1 MKHNLYDMIQQK
13 QGSSHDCTDNTTSTT
28 RHHKGAKPTQGLR
41 KILAILMLMTIS
53 ISAWATDYVFVY
65 NGNYLGIDA
74 NGNLTNYTSFQGP
87 ACVWTCVYNNAVSTL
102 DNTTNKS
109 LRITY
114 NGNTRYLYTEG
125 GNGTAIEARQTPF
138 DEWQLR
144 DNNRLTRRTDNNNR
158 YAYYYNGAWRTSR
171 STGYNEDRYNAGG
184 ADRRPTVYVTTT
196 TPHEATGAITLQ
208 LTQVPEEV
216 IWQQGGKSFNPG
228 ANANTNY
235 VRAYTTYR
243 FDNNDH
249 NWYDGSDHNY
259 GTPAINNFND
269 FTPVWTVETGSS
281 HLTYTSATPSI
292 YTSEFKYDPPSETD
306 VTATIKLTL
315 THNSFPE
322 ITASATANTIL
333 RAVPSYS
340 INITTS
346 PVGAGTFTT
355 STLRA
360 FQGSSVTYTSNPAPG
375 YELSSVEIR
384 NAATNER
391 IWPNNNTFTMPGSNV
406 NIAATFAEHNY
417 TINLRQ
423 NTGGTISSTPTS
435 ATIGTQV
442 NLRADV
448 NEGYTFDSWIVK
460 DAANQVVPVSNN
472 TFTMPPS
479 DVTVEASFSNIVY
492 DVTVIPAANG
502 TISASPTSAT
512 VNTQVLLTSLP
523 LEGYVLESWNVKR
536 TDNNQ
541 NVIVTNNAFTMPAS
555 NVTVTAT
562 FNLDYSQPVY
572 FYNEE
577 QGVFLSRGGQ
587 YGTRCVA
594 DNIGIP
600 FKISSTT
607 NSSLVS
613 FDWGTN
619 GLGTNLVTNNE
630 DPCTWTFSGNN
641 EDGYTLYNN
650 VAGGYLMAS
659 TAHTNITTNGNVA
672 NASKWKILN
681 KQQYDIIREAK
692 VAANATAVATRAGL
706 SSIDEIYT
714 YNYLPVDKT
723 SSVRS
728 ASLINSNQG
737 WTSTASPNRNFNV
750 TTNAYGT
757 EVYQGSGVLSQTV
770 TGLQEG
776 VYKVRMLGYFRDG
789 TNADDWSYA
798 QAGYPISVMYLAANG
813 EEARFPNR
821 SEQGEAQ
828 GNPNSMA
835 EFRTLANQ
843 GRYVAE
849 LYTYVGAD
857 GRLELSVNIPSY
869 KATCWAIF
877 SDLTLTY
884 YENQMSGYTL
894 VHNGSQ
900 ITNMAGKYL
909 LADDFVPGD
918 NPIGTATTPFT
929 GTVDG
934 QFNVIGGLTHPLFD
948 RVNNATIKNIIVD
961 NVSINVTENNS
972 NVGAIVNEARGDSR
986 IYNCGVL
993 ATSTTVL
1000 QKGHSKDI
1008 YNKTFTSSSTIQ
1020 GTAAVG
1026 SIVGEIQGNTRVVN
1040 CYSYADVKGGTYAAG
1055 IVGRYNG
1062 TWVGSAANTTGGAN
1076 MFVMNNMFYG
1086 NVVSGTNRSPIVY
1099 GNAITGNYSTW
1110 SYFRYKSITN
1120 TNFTQQNGAMAAQED
1135 MWLKRF
1141 NFYQSAVT
1149 NHRDMAAVYIFN
1161 DASRINEIAQWYID
1175 ENIAPWPIL
1184 RKAGPQKS
1192 ILERVIPN
1200 TGRANEGNLITN
1212 GKILVDEE
1220 GNTLDND
1227 VTQRYNMNVG
1237 TGGYLTVNF
1246 SINGSSYSKRLPITD
1261 MDHEHYDYTWGKVV
1275 LPFANEFEGWTRNY
1289 DYICTGWEISSVT
1302 GGTTG
1307 TLTDYNFADRNC
1319 TAKDIYDATNNPII
1333 FAQGGNWIVPYGV
1346 TSINVKAHFAKAY
1359 YLADANYDCRGGGTN
1374 GFGGARP
1381 TTYHGRT
1388 VYTSVANA
1396 WNAMENRVLPH
1407 DQALVLVGNYHYNA
1421 NTSGTYTN
1429 KGCTI
1434 MSIDEDNDQQP
1445 DFGWYNSN
1453 GNYRA
1458 NWMPMR
1464 WDFIALYGFN
1474 MVQTNTAPPGI
1485 AIPNTKGWMEFTET
1499 TICRTYEFESND
1511 GNRSGNDDGHSRN
1524 AWIIN
1529 GGYYQQMV
1537 RCYNSNEANK
1547 LSYMKVGGNAYIK
1560 EFFHGNH
1567 SGTFLKFTLRP
1578 IIVTGGEIEQC
1589 FMTGMGNKDE
1599 ITATNN
1605 NVRFYCAGGKID
1617 KYISAYNGYP
1627 VVNATMK
1634 VDHARIGRF
1643 FGGGT
1648 SPKAALSGNIN
1659 ITMDNSYVDFFCG
1672 GPEFGDMGNGKTVT
1686 VNTKGSIFGEYYGAG
1701 FGGTALTRIT
1711 NGDNKKGPFNTNN
1724 GTRARLSYNAN
1735 EGGFEVSYEM
1745 EAILSGDGNSLWR
1758 YYDYR
1763 ADLSMASTGN
1773 VTTTAEDCLFLN
1785 NFYGG
1790 GCQGTVNGNTNSTL
1804 TNCDVRGSAFGGGYK
1819 AAATVINVLPAGGNT
1834 WQVWDGTYKAYSDP
1848 VYPAAVEFTW
1858 IHTNGDPA
1866 ASEANKTLSTKADLT
1881 NLGTVT
1887 GNATMSIDGGV
1898 VYGDVFGA
1906 GHASKVAT
1914 NTDLTVKDCRV
1925 YRCIFGGGRQA
1936 VTGGNTDVKVKGNTV
1951 VGTYDSVTKKLQ
1963 SYITVQEDGQ
1973 NVQMPT
1979 GNVYGGG
1986 NAGEVGGNT
1995 NVTIGE

>member
-1 MKHNLYDMIQQK
+1 MHVMKHNLYDMIQQK
-13 QGSSHDCTDNTTSTT
+13 QGSSHDCTDNTTSST
-28 RHHKGAKPTQGLR
+28 RHHKGAKPALGGILR

-53 ISAWATDYVFVY
+53 ISTWATDYVFEY

-102 DNTTNKS
+102 DGTS
-109 LRITY
+109 RALRITY
-114 NGNTRYLYTEG
+114 NGNTRYL
-125 GNGTAIEARQTPF
+125 NGTTTNGDAPTLSNTAQNVWRADGTHVLYRNSNNYYLYYRGSSWRTSRNQGYNGNDNSWQGGWSNYIDYRATVTTVQTTSKTATGTLSLALSNVPTSVTWQDGYHIFGVNAQPTVSNVVPAYTIYTFNGGTHYWYSNADHDNVPATIYDANGFNYQWSVTVGGSNLTYVAQNSSMYYGNF
-138 DEWQLR
+138 DYNPMSQDDMPATVQLR
-144 DNNRLTRRTDNNNR
+144 LTHPNYPELTVSATANTTLKGAPSYAVNITPATGGTIRASAATAKQNSQVTLTATPDNGYVFGSWTVRRTDNN
-158 YAYYYNGAWRTSR
+158 A
-171 STGYNEDRYNAGG
+171 
-184 ADRRPTVYVTTT
+184 
-196 TPHEATGAITLQ
+196 
-208 LTQVPEEV
+208 
-216 IWQQGGKSFNPG
+216 
-228 ANANTNY
+228 
-235 VRAYTTYR
+235 
-243 FDNNDH
+243 
-249 NWYDGSDHNY
+249 
-259 GTPAINNFND
+259 
-269 FTPVWTVETGSS
+269 
-281 HLTYTSATPSI
+281 
-292 YTSEFKYDPPSETD
+292 
-306 VTATIKLTL
+306 
-315 THNSFPE
+315 
-322 ITASATANTIL
+322 
-333 RAVPSYS
+333 
-340 INITTS
+340 
-346 PVGAGTFTT
+346 
-355 STLRA
+355 
-360 FQGSSVTYTSNPAPG
+360 SVT
-375 YELSSVEIR
+375 
-384 NAATNER
+384 
-391 IWPNNNTFTMPGSNV
+391 
-406 NIAATFAEHNY
+406 
-417 TINLRQ
+417 
-423 NTGGTISSTPTS
+423 
-435 ATIGTQV
+435 
-442 NLRADV
+442 
-448 NEGYTFDSWIVK
+448 
-460 DAANQVVPVSNN
+460 
-472 TFTMPPS
+472 
-479 DVTVEASFSNIVY
+479 
-492 DVTVIPAANG
+492 
-502 TISASPTSAT
+502 
-512 VNTQVLLTSLP
+512 
-523 LEGYVLESWNVKR
+523 
-536 TDNNQ
+536 
-541 NVIVTNNAFTMPAS
+541 VTNNAFTMPAS

-562 FNLDYSQPVY
+562 FNVDYGQPYY

-577 QGVFLSRGGQ
+577 KGVFLSRGGQ

-600 FKISSTT
+600 FNITSKSSST
-607 NSSLVS
+607 LVS
-613 FDWGTN
+613 YDWGTS
-619 GLGTNLVTNNE
+619 GLGANLFTDNGT
-630 DPCTWTFSGNN
+630 PCTWTFAGNDD
-641 EDGYTLYNN
+641 DGYTLYNN
-650 VAGGYLMAS
+650 AAGGYLMA
-659 TAHTNITTNGNVA
+659 TDAHTNITTNSNAA
-672 NASKWKILN
+672 NASKWKILT

-750 TTNAYGT
+750 TTNANGT
-757 EVYQGSGVLSQTV
+757 EVFQGSGVLSQTV

-789 TNADDWSYA
+789 ENADDWSYA

-821 SEQGEAQ
+821 SEQGETQ
-828 GNPNSMA
+828 DNPNSMA

-857 GRLELSVNIPSY
+857 GRLELSVNVPSY
-869 KATCWAIF
+869 KGTCWAIF

-884 YENQMSGYTL
+884 YENQMTGYTL
-894 VHNGSQ
+894 VHRGSE

-909 LADDFVPGD
+909 LADDFVPGN

-934 QFNVIGGLTHPLFD
+934 QFNVIDGLTHPLFGT
-948 RVNNATIKNIIVD
+948 VNNATLKNIIVD
-961 NVSINVTENNS
+961 NVNITRDGDA
-972 NVGAIVNEARGDSR
+972 GAIACEAAGTSR

-993 ATSTTVL
+993 ATNTIVL
-1000 QKGHSKDI
+1000 KKGHSDEI
-1008 YNKTFTSSSTIQ
+1008 FNKTYTSSSTITCTRN
-1020 GTAAVG
+1020 GSSAG
-1026 SIVGEIQGNTRVVN
+1026 SIVGYLHNNSRVIN
-1040 CYSYADVKGGTYAAG
+1040 CYSYADVSAVTNAGG
-1055 IVGRYNG
+1055 IVGYS
-1062 TWVGSAANTTGGAN
+1062 TDWITQGSQATSGQGA
-1076 MFVMNNMFYG
+1076 FVMNCMFYG
-1086 NVVSGTNRSPIVY
+1086 DIKDGTTRTPISFVY
-1099 GNAITGNYSTW
+1099 NWTGNNNARQTWSTY
-1110 SYFRYKSITN
+1110 SYFRYKSISVI
-1120 TNFTQQNGAMAAQED
+1120 NGLGQYNAMAAQED

-1141 NFYQSAVT
+1141 KFFQSAVT
-1149 NHRDMAAVYIFN
+1149 NHRDLAAVYVFN
-1161 DASRINEIAQWYID
+1161 DASYINEIAQWYID
-1175 ENIAPWPIL
+1175 ESIAPWPIL

-1192 ILERVIPN
+1192 ILERTIPN

-1212 GKILVDEE
+1212 GKILVDES
-1220 GNTLDND
+1220 GNTLDDD
-1227 VTQRYNMNVG
+1227 VTKRYNMNVG
-1237 TGGYLTVNF
+1237 SGGYLTVNF

-1307 TLTDYNFADRNC
+1307 TFTDYNFADRNC
-1319 TAKDIYDATNNPII
+1319 TAKDIYHATNNPII

-1359 YLADANYDCRGGGTN
+1359 YLADANYDCQGNGNNAIGGT
-1374 GFGGARP
+1374 RP

-1407 DQALVLVGNYHYNA
+1407 DQALVLVGNYHYNS
-1421 NTSGTYTN
+1421 NQSGNYTG

-1445 DFGWYNSN
+1445 DFGWYNSV
-1453 GNYRA
+1453 GDYRA

-1485 AIPNTKGWMEFTET
+1485 AIPKTVGWLEFTET

-1511 GNRSGNDDGHSRN
+1511 GMRSSTDNEHSNN

-1537 RCYNSNEANK
+1537 RCFESGNANK

-1567 SGTFLKFTLRP
+1567 SGTTLKFTLRP

-1648 SPKAALSGNIN
+1648 SPKAQLSGNIN

-1686 VNTKGSIFGEYYGAG
+1686 VSATGSIFGEYYGAG

-1711 NGDNKKGPFNTNN
+1711 NGDGQKTPFGVT
-1724 GTRARLSYNAN
+1724 GRGRLNYNEG

-1745 EAILSGDGNSLWR
+1745 EALLNGAGNSLWR

-1773 VTTTAEDCLFLN
+1773 VTTTATGCLFLN
-1785 NFYGG
+1785 DFFGG
-1790 GCQGTVNGNTNSTL
+1790 GCQGTVNGNTESTL
-1804 TNCDVRGSAFGGGYK
+1804 TNCDVRGSAYGGGYK
-1819 AAATVINVLPAGGNT
+1819 AAATVVNVLPAGGNT
-1834 WQVWDGTYKAYSDP
+1834 WQEWDATYKAYSNP
-1848 VYPAAVEFTW
+1848 IYPAAQEYTW
-1858 IHTNGDPA
+1858 VHTDNTPA
-1866 ASEANKTLSTKADLT
+1866 ANQTNRTLGTKVDLT

-1887 GNATMSIDGGV
+1887 SNTFITINGGV
-1898 VYGDVFGA
+1898 VYHHV
-1906 GHASKVAT
+1906 
-1914 NTDLTVKDCRV
+1914 
-1925 YRCIFGGGRQA
+1925 FGGGFGSK
-1936 VTGGNTDVKVKGNTV
+1936 VNNNTNVMVKGPAV
-1951 VGTYDSVTKKLQ
+1951 
-1963 SYITVQEDGQ
+1963 IHE
-1973 NVQMPT
+1973 
-1979 GNVYGGG
+1979 NVYGGG
-1986 NAGEVGGNT
+1986 NAAEVNGNT
-1995 NVTIGE
+1995 NVVIGE

>member
-28 RHHKGAKPTQGLR
+28 RHHKGAKPAQGLR

-53 ISAWATDYVFVY
+53 ISTWATDYVFVY

-87 ACVWTCVYNNAVSTL
+87 ACVWTCVYSNAVSTL
-102 DNTTNKS
+102 DGTS
-109 LRITY
+109 RALRITY
-114 NGNTRYLYTEG
+114 NGNTLYLNGTTTNGNALTLSNTAQNVWRADGTRVLYRNRNSYYLYYRENSWRTSNTGRANNNTGYQSNNGNIDYRATITTVQTTPKTATGTLSLALSNVPTSVTWQDGNHIFGVNAQPTVSNVVPAYTIYTFNG
-125 GNGTAIEARQTPF
+125 GTHYWYSNADHDNVPATIYDANGFNYQWSVTVGGSNLTYVAQNSSMYYGNF
-138 DEWQLR
+138 DYNPMSQDDMPATVQLR
-144 DNNRLTRRTDNNNR
+144 LTHPNYPELTVSATANTTLKGAPSYAVNITPTTGGTIRASAATAKQNSQVTLTATPDNGYVFGSWTVRRTDNN
-158 YAYYYNGAWRTSR
+158 A
-171 STGYNEDRYNAGG
+171 
-184 ADRRPTVYVTTT
+184 
-196 TPHEATGAITLQ
+196 
-208 LTQVPEEV
+208 
-216 IWQQGGKSFNPG
+216 
-228 ANANTNY
+228 
-235 VRAYTTYR
+235 
-243 FDNNDH
+243 
-249 NWYDGSDHNY
+249 
-259 GTPAINNFND
+259 
-269 FTPVWTVETGSS
+269 
-281 HLTYTSATPSI
+281 
-292 YTSEFKYDPPSETD
+292 
-306 VTATIKLTL
+306 
-315 THNSFPE
+315 
-322 ITASATANTIL
+322 
-333 RAVPSYS
+333 
-340 INITTS
+340 
-346 PVGAGTFTT
+346 
-355 STLRA
+355 
-360 FQGSSVTYTSNPAPG
+360 SVT
-375 YELSSVEIR
+375 
-384 NAATNER
+384 
-391 IWPNNNTFTMPGSNV
+391 
-406 NIAATFAEHNY
+406 
-417 TINLRQ
+417 
-423 NTGGTISSTPTS
+423 
-435 ATIGTQV
+435 
-442 NLRADV
+442 
-448 NEGYTFDSWIVK
+448 
-460 DAANQVVPVSNN
+460 
-472 TFTMPPS
+472 
-479 DVTVEASFSNIVY
+479 
-492 DVTVIPAANG
+492 
-502 TISASPTSAT
+502 
-512 VNTQVLLTSLP
+512 
-523 LEGYVLESWNVKR
+523 
-536 TDNNQ
+536 
-541 NVIVTNNAFTMPAS
+541 VTNNAFTMPAS
-555 NVTVTAT
+555 NVTVTAM
-562 FNLDYSQPVY
+562 FNVDYGQPYY

-577 QGVFLSRGGQ
+577 KGVFLSRGGQ

-600 FKISSTT
+600 FNITSKSSST
-607 NSSLVS
+607 LVS
-613 FDWGTN
+613 YDWGTS
-619 GLGTNLVTNNE
+619 GLGANLFTDNGT
-630 DPCTWTFSGNN
+630 PCTWTFAGNDD
-641 EDGYTLYNN
+641 DGYTLYNN
-650 VAGGYLMAS
+650 AAGGYLMA
-659 TAHTNITTNGNVA
+659 TDAHTNITTNSNA
-672 NASKWKILN
+672 SNASKWKILT

-750 TTNAYGT
+750 TTNANGT

-884 YENQMSGYTL
+884 YENQMTGYTL
-894 VHNGSQ
+894 VHRGSE

-909 LADDFVPGD
+909 LADDFVPGN

-934 QFNVIGGLTHPLFD
+934 QFNVIDGLTHPLFGT
-948 RVNNATIKNIIVD
+948 VNNATLKNIIVD
-961 NVSINVTENNS
+961 NVNITRDGDA
-972 NVGAIVNEARGDSR
+972 GAIACEAAGTSR

-993 ATSTTVL
+993 ATNTIVL
-1000 QKGHSKDI
+1000 KKGHSDEI
-1008 YNKTFTSSSTIQ
+1008 FNKTYTSSSTITCTRN
-1020 GTAAVG
+1020 GSSAGSVVG
-1026 SIVGEIQGNTRVVN
+1026 YLHNNSRVIN
-1040 CYSYADVKGGTYAAG
+1040 CYSYADVSAVTNAGG
-1055 IVGRYNG
+1055 IVGYS
-1062 TWVGSAANTTGGAN
+1062 TDWITQGSQATSGQGA
-1076 MFVMNNMFYG
+1076 FVMNCMFYG
-1086 NVVSGTNRSPIVY
+1086 DIKDGTTRTPISFVY
-1099 GNAITGNYSTW
+1099 NWTGNNNARQTWSTY
-1110 SYFRYKSITN
+1110 SYFRYKSISVI
-1120 TNFTQQNGAMAAQED
+1120 NGLGQYNAMAAQED

-1141 NFYQSAVT
+1141 KFFQSAVT
-1149 NHRDMAAVYIFN
+1149 NHRDLAAVYVFN
-1161 DASRINEIAQWYID
+1161 DASNINEIAQWYID
-1175 ENIAPWPIL
+1175 EEIAPWPIL

-1192 ILERVIPN
+1192 ILERAIPN
-1200 TGRANEGNLITN
+1200 TGKANEGNLITN
-1212 GKILVDEE
+1212 GKKLVDED
-1220 GNTLDND
+1220 GNILDDD
-1227 VTQRYNMNVG
+1227 VTKRYNMNVG
-1237 TGGYLTVNF
+1237 SAGYLTVNF

-1275 LPFANEFEGWTRNY
+1275 LPFANEFDGWTRNY

-1307 TLTDYNFADRNC
+1307 TFTDYNFADRNC
-1319 TAKDIYDATNNPII
+1319 TAKDIYHATNNPII

-1359 YLADANYDCRGGGTN
+1359 YLADANYDCQGNGNNAIGGT
-1374 GFGGARP
+1374 RP

-1388 VYTSVANA
+1388 VYNTVQGA
-1396 WNAMENRVLPH
+1396 WGAMDDKTLPH
-1407 DQALVLVGNYHYNA
+1407 DQALVLVGNFHYNS
-1421 NTSGTYTN
+1421 NQSGNYTA
-1429 KGCTI
+1429 KACTI

-1445 DFGWYNSN
+1445 DFGWYNSV

-1511 GNRSGNDDGHSRN
+1511 GNRSDNDDDHSRN

-1537 RCYNSNEANK
+1537 RCYNGGAANK

-1567 SGTFLKFTLRP
+1567 SGTTLKFTLRP

-1648 SPKAALSGNIN
+1648 SPKAQLSGNIN

-1672 GPEFGDMGNGKTVT
+1672 GPEFGDMGDGKTVI
-1686 VNTKGSIFGEYYGAG
+1686 VNTTGSIFGEYYGAG

-1711 NGDNKKGPFNTNN
+1711 NGDGQKTPFGVT
-1724 GTRARLSYNAN
+1724 GRGRLNYNEG

-1745 EAILSGDGNSLWR
+1745 EALLDGAGNSLWR

-1773 VTTTAEDCLFLN
+1773 VTTTAKDCLFLN
-1785 NFYGG
+1785 DFFGG
-1790 GCQGTVNGNTNSTL
+1790 GCQGTVNGNTESTL
-1804 TNCDVRGSAFGGGYK
+1804 TNCDVRGSAYGGGYK

-1858 IHTNGDPA
+1858 IHTNGDPS

-1887 GNATMSIDGGV
+1887 SNTSITINGGV
-1898 VYGDVFGA
+1898 VHHHV
-1906 GHASKVAT
+1906 
-1914 NTDLTVKDCRV
+1914 
-1925 YRCIFGGGRQA
+1925 FGGGFGSK
-1936 VTGGNTDVKVKGNTV
+1936 VNNNTNVMVKGPAV
-1951 VGTYDSVTKKLQ
+1951 
-1963 SYITVQEDGQ
+1963 IHE
-1973 NVQMPT
+1973 
-1979 GNVYGGG
+1979 NVYGGG
-1986 NAGEVGGNT
+1986 NAAEVNGNT
-1995 NVTIGE
+1995 NVVIGE